1 MSVPTPITPATAPS
15 ASRTGE
21 YHASNT
27 APNTSTGDENVSPV
41 RARRTSAIA
50 CGKSAN
56 SVNAECP
63 RRSEEHTSE
72 LQSRLHLV
80 CRLLLEKKKTGAP
93 FIVASGI
100 SHRSIDAEDR
110 GDDLSLSRDYPIISQ
125 SDAITLRYAIRLRPF
140 VIFFF

>member
-63 RRSEEHTSE
+63 RSKAGRTPTASSPRPSRSEEHTSE
-72 LQSRLHLV
+72 LQSPCNLV
-80 CRLLLEKKKTGAP
+80 CRLLLEKKKKNY
-93 FIVASGI
+93 SD
-100 SHRSIDAEDR
+100 H
-110 GDDLSLSRDYPIISQ
+110 LSSYSCC
-125 SDAITLRYAIRLRPF
+125 LR
-140 VIFFF
+140 FFAY